1 MAMLRPVSISVLAV
15 DTKSKS
21 PVVVL
26 KEIAGERTLPVW
38 IGFME
43 ANAIGSELEGIKF
56 SRPMTHDLVKDLLVS
71 VDAKVKKIVVHDL
84 KKNTYYAFIHL
95 DYAGKEIIVDARPSD
110 ALALSLRFKA
120 PIFVEEDVFK
130 KAEHVSFDS
139 EEGDKS
145 EEKRKWHKIL
155 EKMDPDDFGNA

>member
-1 MAMLRPVSISVLAV
+1 M
-15 DTKSKS
+15 
-21 PVVVL
+21 
-26 KEIAGERTLPVW
+26 
-38 IGFME
+38 
-43 ANAIGSELEGIKF
+43 
-56 SRPMTHDLVKDLLVS
+56 VS

-145 EEKRKWHKIL
+145 EEKKKWQKIL